1 MDFQTS
7 ILGRMNGFLY
17 RCRADEN
24 YTMLEMTNGIERIFG
39 YPADEIIGNR
49 TRTFTSIMY
58 EEDVPL
64 MDEIVGQALERRTDW
79 TMEYRIRHAMGHLI
93 WVTETGGGIWDEEGE
108 LLYLEGS
115 IINIESLYQRID
127 EQTSGM
133 RVTASKTNE
142 ILQSLRYLKL
152 LAVNA
157 GRPPAPARPDRALR
171 CLPPRCARLPTPRKR
186 PHAPFPTHNARR
198 KAERYPSSGRF
209 AAKFKPTLL
218 TVQCF
223 HRLQRFSNGLR

>member
-7 ILGRMNGFLY
+7 VLGRMSGFLY

-24 YTMLEMTNGIERIFG
+24 YTMLEMTDGVERIFG
-39 YPADEIIGNR
+39 YLVDEIIGNR

-58 EEDVPL
+58 EEDVPV
-64 MDEIVGQALERRTDW
+64 MDEVVGRALESHTDW
-79 TMEYRIRHAMGHLI
+79 TMEYRIRHRDGHLV
-93 WVTETGGGIWDEEGE
+93 WVTETGGGVWNKAGE

-127 EQTSGM
+127 EQTSDM

-157 GRPPAPARPDRALR
+157 GIEAARAGTAGSGFAVLAAEMRTLANSSEEAARAISS
-171 CLPPRCARLPTPRKR
+171 AQ
-186 PHAPFPTHNARR
+186 R
-198 KAERYPSSGRF
+198 KAE
-209 AAKFKPTLL
+209 
-218 TVQCF
+218 
-223 HRLQRFSNGLR
+223 

>member
-1 MDFQTS
+1 MDFLTS
-7 ILGRMNGFLY
+7 ILSRMAGFLY

-49 TRTFTSIMY
+49 VRTFTSIMY
-58 EEDVPL
+58 EEDVPV
-64 MDEIVGQALERRTDW
+64 MDELVGRALQTHTDW
-79 TMEYRIRHAMGHLI
+79 TLEYRIRHRDGQLI
-93 WVTETGGGIWDEEGE
+93 WVTETGGGVWDEAGE

-115 IINIESLYQRID
+115 ILNIESLYQRID
-127 EQTSGM
+127 EQTAGM

-157 GRPPAPARPDRALR
+157 GIEAARAGTAGSGFAVLAAEMRALANSSEEA
-171 CLPPRCARLPTPRKR
+171 ARAIST
-186 PHAPFPTHNARR
+186 AQRR
-198 KAERYPSSGRF
+198 
-209 AAKFKPTLL
+209 
-218 TVQCF
+218 
-223 HRLQRFSNGLR
+223 ND

>member
-7 ILGRMNGFLY
+7 VLGRMSGFLY

-24 YTMLEMTNGIERIFG
+24 YTMLDMTDGIERIFG
-39 YPADEIIGNR
+39 YTADEIIGNR

-64 MDEIVGQALERRTDW
+64 MDEVVGQALEGRTDW
-79 TMEYRIRHAMGHLI
+79 TMEYRIRHRAGHLV
-93 WVTETGGGIWDEEGE
+93 WVTETGGGVWDASGT
-108 LLYLEGS
+108 LVYLEGS

-127 EQTSGM
+127 EQTAGM

-157 GRPPAPARPDRALR
+157 GIEAARAGTAGLGFAVLAAEMRTLANSSEEAARAIS
-171 CLPPRCARLPTPRKR
+171 
-186 PHAPFPTHNARR
+186 NAQR
-198 KAERYPSSGRF
+198 KAD
-209 AAKFKPTLL
+209 
-218 TVQCF
+218 
-223 HRLQRFSNGLR
+223 

>member
-24 YTMLEMTNGIERIFG
+24 YTMLEMTDGIERVFG

-49 TRTFTSIMY
+49 TRTFTSIMC
-58 EEDVPL
+58 EDDVPV
-64 MDEIVGQALERRTDW
+64 MDEVVGRALESHTDW
-79 TMEYRIRHAMGHLI
+79 TMEYRIRHNEGHFI
-93 WVTETGGGIWDEEGE
+93 WVTETGGGVWDEAEE

-127 EQTSGM
+127 EQTADM
-133 RVTASKTNE
+133 RVTASKTGE

-157 GRPPAPARPDRALR
+157 GIEAARAGTAGSGFAVLAAEMRTLANSSEEAARAIS
-171 CLPPRCARLPTPRKR
+171 
-186 PHAPFPTHNARR
+186 NAQR
-198 KAERYPSSGRF
+198 KAE
-209 AAKFKPTLL
+209 
-218 TVQCF
+218 
-223 HRLQRFSNGLR
+223 

>member
-7 ILGRMNGFLY
+7 VLGRMSGFLY

-24 YTMLEMTNGIERIFG
+24 YTMLDMTDGIERIFG
-39 YPADEIIGNR
+39 YAADEIIGNR
-49 TRTFTSIMY
+49 SRTFTSIMY

-64 MDEIVGQALERRTDW
+64 MDEVVGQALEGRSDW
-79 TMEYRIRHAMGHLI
+79 TMEYRIRHRAGHLV
-93 WVTETGGGIWDEEGE
+93 WVTETGGGVWDASGT

-127 EQTSGM
+127 EQTAGM

-157 GRPPAPARPDRALR
+157 GIEAARAGTAGSGFAVLAAEMRTLANSSEEAARAIS
-171 CLPPRCARLPTPRKR
+171 
-186 PHAPFPTHNARR
+186 NAQSR
-198 KAERYPSSGRF
+198 AD
-209 AAKFKPTLL
+209 
-218 TVQCF
+218 
-223 HRLQRFSNGLR
+223 

>member
-1 MDFQTS
+1 MDFQS
-7 ILGRMNGFLY
+7 SVLSRMSGFLY

-24 YTMLEMTNGIERIFG
+24 YTMLEMTDGVERIFG
-39 YPADEIIGNR
+39 YPVDEIVGNR
-49 TRTFTSIMY
+49 TRTFTSIMF

-64 MDEIVGQALERRTDW
+64 MDDVVGRALESRTDW
-79 TMEYRIRHAMGHLI
+79 TMEYRIRHRDGHLV
-93 WVTETGGGIWDEEGE
+93 WVTETGGGVWDEAGE

-157 GRPPAPARPDRALR
+157 GIEAARAGTAGSGFAVLAAEMRTLANSSEEAARAIS
-171 CLPPRCARLPTPRKR
+171 
-186 PHAPFPTHNARR
+186 NAQR
-198 KAERYPSSGRF
+198 KAD
-209 AAKFKPTLL
+209 
-218 TVQCF
+218 
-223 HRLQRFSNGLR
+223 

>member
-7 ILGRMNGFLY
+7 ILGRMSGFLY

-39 YPADEIIGNR
+39 YPVDEIIGNR

-64 MDEIVGQALERRTDW
+64 MDEIVGRALEKRTDW

-93 WVTETGGGIWDEEGE
+93 WVTETGGGM
-108 LLYLEGS
+108 
-115 IINIESLYQRID
+115 RI
-127 EQTSGM
+127 
-133 RVTASKTNE
+133 TASKTNE

-157 GRPPAPARPDRALR
+157 GIEAARAGTAGSGFAVLAAEMRTLANSSEEAARAIS
-171 CLPPRCARLPTPRKR
+171 
-186 PHAPFPTHNARR
+186 NAQR
-198 KAERYPSSGRF
+198 KAEG
-209 AAKFKPTLL
+209 
-218 TVQCF
+218 
-223 HRLQRFSNGLR
+223 

>member
-1 MDFQTS
+1 MDFQAS

-24 YTMLEMTNGIERIFG
+24 YTMLEMTNGVERIFG
-39 YPADEIIGNR
+39 YAAEEILANSK
-49 TRTFTSIMY
+49 RTFTSIMY
-58 EEDVPL
+58 EDDIPL
-64 MDEIVGQALERRTDW
+64 MDEIVGRALEKRIDW
-79 TMEYRIRHAMGHLI
+79 TMEYRIRHKEGHLI
-93 WVTETGGGIWDEEGE
+93 WVTETGGGIWDESGE

-127 EQTSGM
+127 EQTADM

-157 GRPPAPARPDRALR
+157 GIEAARAGSAGSGFAVLASEMRQLANSSEEAARAISD
-171 CLPPRCARLPTPRKR
+171 AQRKV
-186 PHAPFPTHNARR
+186 
-198 KAERYPSSGRF
+198 EG
-209 AAKFKPTLL
+209 
-218 TVQCF
+218 
-223 HRLQRFSNGLR
+223 

>member
-7 ILGRMNGFLY
+7 VLGRMSGFLY

-24 YTMLEMTNGIERIFG
+24 YTMLDMTDGIERVFG
-39 YPADEIIGNR
+39 YAADEIIGNR
-49 TRTFTSIMY
+49 SRTFTSIMY

-64 MDEIVGQALERRTDW
+64 MDEVVGQALEGRTDW
-79 TMEYRIRHAMGHLI
+79 TMEYRIRHRAGHLV
-93 WVTETGGGIWDEEGE
+93 WVTETGGGVWDASGT

-127 EQTSGM
+127 EQTAGM

-157 GRPPAPARPDRALR
+157 GIEAARAGTAGSGFAVLAAEMRTLANSSEEAARAISN
-171 CLPPRCARLPTPRKR
+171 TQ
-186 PHAPFPTHNARR
+186 RR
-198 KAERYPSSGRF
+198 AD
-209 AAKFKPTLL
+209 
-218 TVQCF
+218 
-223 HRLQRFSNGLR
+223 

>member
-7 ILGRMNGFLY
+7 ILGRMSGFLY

-24 YTMLEMTNGIERIFG
+24 YTMLEMTDGIERIFG

-49 TRTFTSIMY
+49 ARSFTSIMC
-58 EEDVPL
+58 EDDVPL
-64 MDEIVGQALERRTDW
+64 MDKIVGTALEKRADW
-79 TMEYRIRHAMGHLI
+79 TMEYRIRHNNGHHI
-93 WVTETGGGIWDEEGE
+93 WVTETGGGIWDENGE

-127 EQTSGM
+127 EQTAGM

-142 ILQSLRYLKL
+142 ILQSLRSLKL

-157 GRPPAPARPDRALR
+157 GIEAARAGTAGSGFAVLAAEMRTLANSSEEAARAIS
-171 CLPPRCARLPTPRKR
+171 
-186 PHAPFPTHNARR
+186 NAQH
-198 KAERYPSSGRF
+198 KAG
-209 AAKFKPTLL
+209 
-218 TVQCF
+218 
-223 HRLQRFSNGLR
+223 